1 MLWINEHKGVWRV
14 AILVVALVAIMGPWT
29 FTDLLH
35 VPSEYSCS
43 PFIRF
48 DDDFCGTPLSGIWIL
63 LGLVTQFIYAS
74 AGLVTGAMG
83 LVEWAGWALFSL
95 FPFLLVLPFFSTLLL
110 ILRGDRRGRQA
121 FNVAAWGLAA
131 GTGLTG
137 KLIGFFRYTKPFWLS
152 WGIWLYIGL
161 AASALILEVLTRPFV
176 LSDKDRAIA
185 AVVCGWLGRGGG
197 G

>member
-43 PFIRF
+43 APFIRF
-48 DDDFCGTPLSGIWIL
+48 NDDFCGTPLSGISL
-63 LGLVTQFIYAS
+63 FRGMVKGFVDAS

-83 LVEWAGWALFSL
+83 LGEWEDRQFLFGLFLLLSL
-95 FPFLLVLPFFSTLLL
+95 FLFLLVLPFSSTLLL
-110 ILRGDRRGRQA
+110 ILRGERRGRQA
-121 FNVAAWGLAA
+121 FNVAAWGLAVA
-131 GTGLTG
+131 AGLTG
-137 KLIGFFRYTKPFWLS
+137 LLTGFFRHTKPFWLS

-161 AASALILEVLTRPFV
+161 AAIALVFEVLTLVAGSR
-176 LSDKDRAIA
+176 
-185 AVVCGWLGRGGG
+185 LGQGR
-197 G
+197 